1 MIMAIQPSAA
11 FQGTGIQTEWHD
23 KQTPYGRADVRLVA
37 AVPNADLPL
46 AQVRFLWAS
55 YAVVPA
61 GSGDCPVTIEWLG
74 DGRGNGSWY
83 CGSIGYELERDA
95 LGAALNL
102 ARARQ
107 GKRVPA

>member
-1 MIMAIQPSAA
+1 MIATIQAPAT

-23 KQTPYGRADVRLVA
+23 KQTPYGRADKRLIA
-37 AVPNADLPL
+37 AVPNPDLPPE
-46 AQVRFLWAS
+46 QVRFFWAA

-61 GSGDCPVTIEWLG
+61 GSADHPVTIEWHG

-83 CGSIGYELERDA
+83 CGSIAYELERDA

-102 ARARQ
+102 ARARE